1 MSSKA
6 SATVLLIL
14 EESFRFPKLQPLQEQ
29 FSSTQLHSFIT
40 GNPLLALIFA
50 RHLPVK
56 MLLTLIEPAAL
67 KKHNLLVTLKTVLS
81 YQHKLITDAL
91 GNYMIWYPV

>member
-14 EESFRFPKLQPLQEQ
+14 EECFCFPELQALLEQ
-29 FSSTQLHSFIT
+29 LSSLQLHSFT
-40 GNPLLALIFA
+40 MGKPLLALIFA

-67 KKHNLLVTLKTVLS
+67 KKHNLLVTFNDGACLEI
-81 YQHKLITDAL
+81 HNDH
-91 GNYMIWYPV
+91 

>member
-14 EESFRFPKLQPLQEQ
+14 EEYFRFPKLQPLHEQ
-29 FSSTQLHSFIT
+29 FSSTQLRSFTT
-40 GNPLLALIFA
+40 GKPLLALIFA

-56 MLLTLIEPAAL
+56 MLLTLIDPAAL
-67 KKHNLLVTLKTVLS
+67 TK
-81 YQHKLITDAL
+81 
-91 GNYMIWYPV
+91 